1 MEPQFRGSS
10 PKFRVKRT
18 ITTKQQSVTESP
30 KVVTIS
36 MTDWDATDFSSDE
49 EHSQLGRRNIKRYVS
64 VIKFEENC
72 CGEILKENGGDGGK
86 KKQSRRKKEPVAAA
100 RVEVGRGSGK
110 CLGNERRFRGVRQR
124 PWGRWSAEIRDPVRR
139 ARIWLGTYDTA
150 EEAALVYDRRAIEI
164 RGSQALTNFLQ
175 PPPPETPA
183 ITPVSIPEQYSGN
196 ESPDLSSPTSVLR
209 FDKTED
215 ASENPT
221 ESKQTEPLASN
232 PFSIDYL
239 QYDTNFQEDFFD
251 FRIPSPIIVEE
262 VNFPEK
268 IGTES
273 SEILSELDVDVK
285 SWAWDVDSFFK
296 DPLVT

>member
-18 ITTKQQSVTESP
+18 ITTKQQSVTDSP

-49 EHSQLGRRNIKRYVS
+49 ENSQLGRRNIKRYVS
-64 VIKFEENC
+64 VINFEENC
-72 CGEILKENGGDGGK
+72 CGKILKENGGDVCK
-86 KKQSRRKKEPVAAA
+86 KKQSRRKKEPAATA
-100 RVEVGRGSGK
+100 GVEAGRGS
-110 CLGNERRFRGVRQR
+110 GNERRFRGVRQR

-139 ARIWLGTYDTA
+139 ARVWLGTYDTA
-150 EEAALVYDRRAIEI
+150 EEAALVYDRRAIEL
-164 RGSQALTNFLQ
+164 RGSQALTNLLQ
-175 PPPPETPA
+175 PPPPETPE

-215 ASENPT
+215 ASENQLEP
-221 ESKQTEPLASN
+221 KQTDEALASN
-232 PFSIDYL
+232 PSSHEYL
-239 QYDTNFQEDFFD
+239 NYDSNFHDDIFD
-251 FRIPSPIIVEE
+251 FRIPSPIILEE

-268 IGTES
+268 IGMES

-285 SWAWDVDSFFK
+285 SWAWDVDSFFQ
-296 DPLVT
+296 DPHF

>member
-18 ITTKQQSVTESP
+18 ITTKQQSETDSP

-49 EHSQLGRRNIKRYVS
+49 ENSQLGRRNIKRYVS
-64 VIKFEENC
+64 VINFEENC
-72 CGEILKENGGDGGK
+72 CGKILKENGGDACK
-86 KKQSRRKKEPVAAA
+86 KKQSRRKKEPAAA
-100 RVEVGRGSGK
+100 AGVEVGRGSGK

-139 ARIWLGTYDTA
+139 ARVWLGTYDTA
-150 EEAALVYDRRAIEI
+150 EEAALVYDRRAIEL
-164 RGSQALTNFLQ
+164 RGSQALTNLLQ
-175 PPPPETPA
+175 PPPPETPE

-215 ASENPT
+215 ASENQLEP
-221 ESKQTEPLASN
+221 KQTDEALANN
-232 PFSIDYL
+232 PFSNEYL
-239 QYDTNFQEDFFD
+239 NYDSNFEDDIFD
-251 FRIPSPIIVEE
+251 FRIPSPIILEE

-273 SEILSELDVDVK
+273 NEILSELDVDVK
-285 SWAWDVDSFFK
+285 SWAWDVDSFFQ
-296 DPLVT
+296 DPHF